1 MPEILATPPQ
11 SAEEL
16 RSLVHTEVGHLD
28 PAWRVIAEDILGL
41 DGRIDLI
48 ALDGRG
54 RLVVILLGLVGEDD
68 RALLT
73 RLLAQRSWLAPRV
86 GDWAQLAP
94 ELELDPGAPVRGVL
108 MAPDFKPETRAAAD
122 ALDSL
127 PVALIRYTALRTG
140 ARQHLLLS
148 PLGSGAFEAFPRESR
163 ERIRRKPKPPEPV
176 FRSGLS
182 DQDLGLS
189 STEAARFEDVDDE
202 TPRGPSR

>member
-1 MPEILATPPQ
+1 MPEILATPPH

-16 RSLVHTEVGHLD
+16 RSLVQTEVGHLD
-28 PAWRVIAEDILGL
+28 PAWRVIAKDILGL
-41 DGRIDLI
+41 EGRIDLL

-54 RLVVILLGLVGEDD
+54 RVVVILLGLLGEDD

-73 RLLAQRSWLAPRV
+73 RLVAQRSWVAPRV

-108 MAPDFKPETRAAAD
+108 MAPDFAGETRTAAEC
-122 ALDSL
+122 LDSL
-127 PVALIRYTALRTG
+127 PVELIRYTALRTG
-140 ARQHLLLS
+140 ARQHVLLT
-148 PLGSGAFEAFPRESR
+148 PLEPGSFEAFPRENR
-163 ERIRRKPKPPEPV
+163 EQIPRRPKPPQPV

-189 STEAARFEDVDDE
+189 QTEAALFDDVED
-202 TPRGPSR
+202 TASRDPAH

>member
-16 RSLVHTEVGHLD
+16 RSLVQTEVGHLD
-28 PAWRVIAEDILGL
+28 PAWRVIAKDILGL
-41 DGRIDLI
+41 DGRIDLV

-54 RLVVILLGLVGEDD
+54 RVVVILLGLLGEDD

-73 RLLAQRSWLAPRV
+73 RLVAQRSWVAPRV

-94 ELELDPGAPVRGVL
+94 ELELDPAAPVRGVL
-108 MAPDFKPETRAAAD
+108 MAPDFAGETRTAAES
-122 ALDSL
+122 LDTL
-127 PVALIRYTALRTG
+127 PVELIRYTSLRTG
-140 ARQHLLLS
+140 ARQQVLLS
-148 PLGSGAFEAFPRESR
+148 PLEPGSFEAFPRETREQISR
-163 ERIRRKPKPPEPV
+163 RPKPPEPV

-189 STEAARFEDVDDE
+189 QTEAALFDDVEDAA
-202 TPRGPSR
+202 SRDRAR